1 MFRLIVRVAK
11 FALFVL
17 PLAAPPAFAQSEP
30 YKDKTLRIVIA
41 GGAGGGYDLY
51 ARLLSQYLAKHIP
64 GAPTIVNQNMPGAA
78 GITATNWASKIAP
91 KDGSVIVATYHVL
104 LLEPLFGNTAADYDP
119 TKFEWIGSIGKQQ
132 NVCITWNTSPIK
144 TIEQAREREVAVSST
159 GASGHTTL
167 IPRLLNTLLGTKF
180 KVIGGYQT
188 AESRLAVER
197 GEVDG
202 ICGLSWTTLKTASP
216 DWVSGNRMNILMQ
229 TGAKPMHDLPNVPL
243 LINFVK
249 NPEDRQV
256 LNLIA
261 APDDMGR
268 PFFMPPGTRVELVN
282 VLRKAFDAT
291 MTDKEFLQDATKR
304 QMEVDPLTGEEM
316 ERTLKAAYS
325 TPRPLVEKAMA
336 LMRGDESMKA
346 LSPR

>member
-1 MFRLIVRVAK
+1 MAISNMRL
-11 FALFVL
+11 VL
-17 PLAAPPAFAQSEP
+17 LAACACAGSAATAGAQEEF
-30 YKDKTLRIVIA
+30 YKNKTVRMVIA

-51 ARLLSQYLAKHIP
+51 ARLLSQHMIKHIP

-78 GITATNWASKIAP
+78 GITATNWAAKIAP

-119 TKFEWIGSIGKQQ
+119 TQFEWLGSIGKQQ
-132 NVCITWNTSPIK
+132 NICITWHTSSVK
-144 TIEQAREREVAVSST
+144 TIEQARDREVTVSST

-167 IPRLLNTLLGTKF
+167 IPRMLNTILGTKF

-202 ICGLSWTTLKTASP
+202 ICGLSWTTLKTSSP
-216 DWVSGNRMNILMQ
+216 EWVNGNRMNMLVQ
-229 TGAKPMHDLPNVPL
+229 TGARPMHDLPNVPL
-243 LINFVK
+243 LIDYVK
-249 NPEDRQV
+249 TPDDRQV

-268 PFFMPPGTRVELVN
+268 PFFMPPGTPKPIVAVM
-282 VLRKAFDAT
+282 RKAFDAA
-291 MTDKEFLQDATKR
+291 MADKAFLDDAAKR

-316 ERTLKAAYS
+316 ERMLKGAYT
-325 TPRPLVEKAMA
+325 TPKQLVERAVA
-336 LMRGDESMKA
+336 LMRGDEKTKPA
-346 LSPR
+346 APK

>member
-1 MFRLIVRVAK
+1 MFRFLVRTTPVFVSA
-11 FALFVL
+11 FALT
-17 PLAAPPAFAQSEP
+17 AAPAAAQSEP
-30 YKDKTLRIVIA
+30 YRDKTIRMVIA

-51 ARLLSQYLAKHIP
+51 ARLLSQYMARHIP

-78 GITATNWASKIAP
+78 GITATNWAAKIAP

-104 LLEPLFGNTAADYDP
+104 LLEPLFGNSAADYDP
-119 TKFEWIGSIGKQQ
+119 TQFEWLGSIGKQQ
-132 NVCITWNTSPIK
+132 NICITWHTSPVK
-144 TIEQAREREVAVSST
+144 TIEQARNQEVTVSST

-167 IPRLLNTLLGTKF
+167 IPRLLNTILGTKF

-188 AESRLAVER
+188 AELRLAVER

-216 DWVSGNRMNILMQ
+216 DWVKGNRMNMLVQ

-243 LINFVK
+243 LIDFVK
-249 NPEDRQV
+249 NPDDRHV

-268 PFFMPPGTRVELVN
+268 PFLMPPGTPKPMVSI
-282 VLRKAFDAT
+282 LRRAFDAT
-291 MTDKEFLQDATKR
+291 MIDKAFLEDAAKR

-316 ERTLKAAYS
+316 EKMLKAAYA
-325 TPRPLVEKAMA
+325 TPKPLVERAVS
-336 LMRGDESMKA
+336 LMRSDEPSKA
-346 LSPR
+346 AAPR

>member
-1 MFRLIVRVAK
+1 M
-11 FALFVL
+11 
-17 PLAAPPAFAQSEP
+17 
-30 YKDKTLRIVIA
+30 VIA

-78 GITATNWASKIAP
+78 GITATNWAAKIAP
-91 KDGSVIVATYHVL
+91 KDGSVVVATYHVL

-119 TKFEWIGSIGKQQ
+119 TKFEWIGSMGKQQ
-132 NVCITWNTSPIK
+132 NVCITWNTSPVK
-144 TIEQAREREVAVSST
+144 TIEHAREREVTVSST

-216 DWVSGNRMNILMQ
+216 DWVTGNRMNILVQ

-243 LINFVK
+243 LANFVK

-256 LNLIA
+256 LNLIT

-268 PFFMPPGTRVELVN
+268 PFFMPPGTRADLVS

-291 MTDKEFLQDATKR
+291 MADKEFLQDAAKR

-316 ERTLKAAYS
+316 EKTLKAAYS
-325 TPRPLVEKAMA
+325 TPRPLVDKAMT
-336 LMRGDESMKA
+336 LMRGDEPVKP
-346 LSPR
+346 LPPR

>member
-1 MFRLIVRVAK
+1 MTTLIKTALLASGAWAAATFCVA
-11 FALFVL
+11 
-17 PLAAPPAFAQSEP
+17 AQSDI
-30 YKDKTLRIVIA
+30 YKDKTVRMVIA

-51 ARLLSQYLAKHIP
+51 ARLLSQHMAKHIP
-64 GAPTIVNQNMPGAA
+64 GAPTIINQNMPGAA
-78 GITATNWASKIAP
+78 GITATNWAEKIAP

-104 LLEPLFGNTAADYDP
+104 LLEPLFGNAAANYDP
-119 TKFEWIGSIGKQQ
+119 TQFEWLGSVGKQQ
-132 NVCITWNTSPIK
+132 NICVTWHTSPVK
-144 TIEQAREREVAVSST
+144 TIEDARQREVTVSST

-167 IPRLLNTLLGTKF
+167 IPRMLNTVLGTKF

-216 DWVSGNRMNILMQ
+216 DWLKGNRMNLLVQ
-229 TGAKPMHDLPNVPL
+229 TGAQPMRDLPNVPL
-243 LINFVK
+243 LIDYVK

-268 PFFMPPGTRVELVN
+268 PFLMPPGTPKSMVS
-282 VLRKAFDAT
+282 VLRKAFDET
-291 MTDKEFLQDATKR
+291 MQDAAFLADADKR
-304 QMEVDPLTGEEM
+304 QMEIDPLSGAEL
-316 ERTLKAAYS
+316 ERLIKAAYA
-325 TPRPLVEKAMA
+325 TPKPLVQRAVS
-336 LMRGDESMKA
+336 LMRGEEQ
-346 LSPR
+346 PRSAPK

>member
-1 MFRLIVRVAK
+1 MTASLTRMALLIGGGLVAMTG
-11 FALFVL
+11 
-17 PLAAPPAFAQSEP
+17 AASAQTEL
-30 YKDKTLRIVIA
+30 YKDRTVRMVIS

-51 ARLLSQYLAKHIP
+51 ARLLSQHMAKHIP

-78 GITATNWASKIAP
+78 GLTATNWAAKIAP

-119 TKFEWIGSIGKQQ
+119 TRFEWLGSVGKQQ
-132 NVCITWNTSPIK
+132 NICITWHTSPVK
-144 TIEQAREREVAVSST
+144 TIEQAREREVTVSST

-167 IPRLLNTLLGTKF
+167 IPRVLNTLLGTRF

-216 DWVSGNRMNILMQ
+216 EWVAGNRMNLLVQ
-229 TGAKPMHDLPNVPL
+229 TGAEPMRDLPNVPL
-243 LINFVK
+243 LINYVK
-249 NPEDRQV
+249 NEEDRQV

-268 PFFMPPGTRVELVN
+268 PFLMPPDTPKAMVAVM
-282 VLRKAFDAT
+282 RKAFDAT
-291 MTDKEFLQDATKR
+291 MADKAFLDDAAKR
-304 QMEVDPLTGEEM
+304 QMEVDPLTGAEM
-316 ERTLKAAYS
+316 EKRLNAAYA
-325 TPRPLVEKAMA
+325 TPKPLVARA
-336 LMRGDESMKA
+336 VSLMRGETTAK
-346 LSPR
+346 PK

>member
-1 MFRLIVRVAK
+1 MLRAIACLINLAFV
-11 FALFVL
+11 VL
-17 PLAAPPAFAQSEP
+17 PAAAPSAHAQTDP
-30 YKDKTLRIVIA
+30 YKDRTLRMVIA

-51 ARLLSQYLAKHIP
+51 ARLLSQYLARHIP

-78 GITATNWASKIAP
+78 GITATNWAAKIAP

-119 TKFEWIGSIGKQQ
+119 TRFEWIGSVGKQQ
-132 NVCITWNTSPIK
+132 NVCVTWHTSPVK
-144 TIEQAREREVAVSST
+144 TIEQAREREVTVSST

-216 DWVSGNRMNILMQ
+216 DWVQGNRMNILVQ
-229 TGAKPMHDLPNVPL
+229 TGAKPMHDLPKAPL
-243 LINFVK
+243 LIDFIK
-249 NPEDRQV
+249 DPEDRQV

-268 PFFMPPGTRVELVN
+268 PFFMPPGTPTSFVS

-291 MTDKEFLQDATKR
+291 MKDREFLADAAKR
-304 QMEVDPLTGEEM
+304 QMEVDPLSGAEM
-316 ERTLKAAYS
+316 EKTLKAAYAS
-325 TPRPLVEKAMA
+325 PRPLVEKAMA
-336 LMRGDESMKA
+336 LMRGDEPVKA
-346 LSPR
+346 LAPK

>member
-1 MFRLIVRVAK
+1 
-11 FALFVL
+11 
-17 PLAAPPAFAQSEP
+17 
-30 YKDKTLRIVIA
+30 
-41 GGAGGGYDLY
+41 
-51 ARLLSQYLAKHIP
+51 
-64 GAPTIVNQNMPGAA
+64 MPGAA
-78 GITATNWASKIAP
+78 GITATNWAAKIAP

-104 LLEPLFGNTAADYDP
+104 LLEPLFGNAAADYDP
-119 TKFEWIGSIGKQQ
+119 TRFEWLGSVGKQQ
-132 NVCITWNTSPIK
+132 NVCVTWHASPVK
-144 TIEQAREREVAVSST
+144 TIEQAREREVTVSST

-216 DWVSGNRMNILMQ
+216 DWIQGKRINILMQ
-229 TGAKPMHDLPNVPL
+229 TGAKAMHDLPNVPL
-243 LINFVK
+243 LIDFVK
-249 NPEDRQV
+249 SPEDRQV

-268 PFFMPPGTRVELVN
+268 PFFMPPGTPTSFVN

-291 MTDKEFLQDATKR
+291 MDDKDFLADAAKR
-304 QMEVDPLTGEEM
+304 QMEVDPLTGAEM
-316 ERTLKAAYS
+316 EKTLKAAYA

-336 LMRGDESMKA
+336 LMRGDEPVKVA
-346 LSPR
+346 PPK